1 MFKDHFS
8 KQAQG
13 YTQFRPQYPRELFQ
27 YLASLVSR
35 RERAWDCGTGNGQ
48 AAIALAE
55 YFDEVIATDPSASQI
70 AQAERHPNVSYLV
83 STAEESPLNSNS
95 VDLITV
101 AQALH
106 WFDLARF
113 CNVARRVARPRG
125 VLAAWSYGLATISP
139 DVDRIIWRLYE
150 DILGAYWPTERRL
163 IEQGYKTIALPF
175 DEFMAPAFAMTAEWN
190 LADLIGYLGTWS
202 SVQKYIEQHRRDPL
216 ELVQADLTAA
226 WGPEQSRRIHWPLFT
241 RIFCIG

>member
-8 KQAQG
+8 KQARG
-13 YTQFRPQYPRELFQ
+13 YTQFRPRYPHELFQ
-27 YLASLVSR
+27 YLASLVDR

-55 YFDEVIATDPSASQI
+55 FFDEVIATDPSASQI
-70 AQAERHPNVSYLV
+70 AQAEQHSNVRYLV
-83 STAEESPLNSNS
+83 STAEESPLASNS

-113 CNVARRVARPRG
+113 CNEARRVAHPRG

-139 DVDRIIWRLYE
+139 DVDRIVWRLYQ
-150 DILGAYWPTERRL
+150 DILGSYWPAERKL
-163 IEQGYKTIALPF
+163 IEQGYKTIELPF
-175 DEFMAPAFAMTAEWN
+175 DELVAPAFAMTAEWN
-190 LADLIGYLGTWS
+190 LTDLIGYLGTWS
-202 SVQKYIEQHRRDPL
+202 SVQKYVERHGRDPL
-216 ELVQADLTAA
+216 EQVQADLEAA
-226 WGPEQSRRIHWPLFT
+226 WETALTRRIQWPLFM
-241 RIFCIG
+241 RICRID